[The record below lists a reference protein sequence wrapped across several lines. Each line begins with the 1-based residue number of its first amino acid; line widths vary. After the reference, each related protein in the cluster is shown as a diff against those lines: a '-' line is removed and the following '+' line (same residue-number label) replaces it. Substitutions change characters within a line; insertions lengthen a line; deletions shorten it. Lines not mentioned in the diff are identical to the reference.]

1 MAMSKGHGGLS
12 KNRKRRNQEAPM
24 ASAKNIQFQKAR
36 VLRLSGSMVE
46 PERKKSNRNVIFVRI
61 FFYVL

>member
-1 MAMSKGHGGLS
+1 
-12 KNRKRRNQEAPM
+12 M
-24 ASAKNIQFQKAR
+24 ASAKNIQFQKAK

-61 FFYVL
+61 LFYVL